1 MSLKQREVKLKLQV
15 QDKRY
20 VYDKYMYKS
29 DKY

>member
-1 MSLKQREVKLKLQV
+1 MGLKQREVKFKLQV

>member
-20 VYDKYMYKS
+20 VYDMWMCKS
-29 DKY
+29 D